1 MSPSFELVVFD
12 WDGTLIDSE
21 AKIVACMQAAMQ
33 DSGLPVLEPKQIRNV
48 IGLGMRE
55 TLEALYPGISE
66 RDSKHMIDHYRLHF
80 FAGEHSAPFVGV
92 PETLATMSEHGYF
105 MAVAT
110 GKGRNGLNKALEATG
125 FKRWFH
131 ATRTADETRSKPHP
145 QMLEEILD
153 QLAVSPDKALMVGD
167 TEFDLEMA
175 HHAGMA
181 SVAVSYGVHELE
193 RLQAWNPLTCIHTMP
208 ELLDWLNSN

>member
-1 MSPSFELVVFD
+1 MSRRFELVIFD

-21 AKIVACMQAAMQ
+21 AKIIACMQAAMR
-33 DSGLPVLEPKQIRNV
+33 DAGLPILEPKSISNV

-55 TLEALYPGISE
+55 TLETLYPGISDN
-66 RDSKHMIDHYRLHF
+66 DSKNMIDHYRLHF
-80 FAGEHSAPFVGV
+80 FAGEHSAPFAGV
-92 PETLATMSEHGYF
+92 PETLAAMAEQGYF
-105 MAVAT
+105 LAVAT

-125 FKRWFH
+125 FGRWFD

-145 QMLEEILD
+145 QMLQEILD
-153 QLAVSPDKALMVGD
+153 QLGVMPDKALMVGD

-175 HHAGMA
+175 QHAGVA

-193 RLQAWNPLTCIHTMP
+193 RLQALKPVACIHAMP
-208 ELLDWLNSN
+208 ELINWLNSI

>member
-1 MSPSFELVVFD
+1 MSRQFELVIFD

-21 AKIVACMQAAMQ
+21 AKIVTCMQAAMR

-48 IGLGMRE
+48 IGLGMQE
-55 TLEALYPGISE
+55 TLEALYPGIN
-66 RDSKHMIDHYRLHF
+66 RNDSKNMIDHYRLHF
-80 FAGEHSAPFVGV
+80 FTGEHSDPFAGV
-92 PETLATMSEHGYF
+92 PETLMAMAKEGYF
-105 MAVAT
+105 LAVAT
-110 GKGRNGLNKALEATG
+110 GKGRNGLNKALKATG
-125 FKRWFH
+125 FDRWFH

-153 QLAVSPDKALMVGD
+153 QLGVAPDKALMVGD

-175 HHAGMA
+175 QHAGMS

-193 RLQAWNPLTCIHTMP
+193 RLQTYKPVACIDAMP
-208 ELLDWLNSN
+208 QLIDWLNAN